1 MSHPGRA
8 GSVFVAVRI
17 SMSFTS
23 RHPSPGFAS
32 SIKATV
38 VKDNARNSVN
48 QEPGCFLFDVLTPT
62 AAVPSTVF
70 LYEIYKDR
78 AAFEY
83 HCASPHFLSFDL
95 ATKHMV
101 LQKTVLAYVVDEFR
115 KA

>member
-1 MSHPGRA
+1 MSQKKNLPGTLY
-8 GSVFVAVRI
+8 GV
-17 SMSFTS
+17 
-23 RHPSPGFAS
+23 
-32 SIKATV
+32 TV
-38 VKDNARNSVN
+38 MFEVDPVSYLEFIELVKDNARNSVN
-48 QEPGCFLFDVLTPT
+48 LEPGCFLFDVLTPT

-101 LQKTVLAYVVDEFR
+101 LQKTVQAYVVDEFR